1 MAKTPVHIFVV
12 ENNKL
17 FNNMLE
23 YIFTKDTAY
32 RFIDFNSG
40 EDCIKNLH
48 LEPDI
53 ILLDHQLPGINGHQ
67 TLLKIRKHSPNTR
80 VLMITDENDKQHHE
94 TMKSAGA
101 CECLVKSN
109 GVEQIVQKLDHYL
122 LAHEKSIMD
131 DESRTKPSLK
141 NLKYL

>member
-23 YIFTKDTAY
+23 YIFTKDIAC

-53 ILLDHQLPGINGHQ
+53 ILLDHKLPGIDGHQ
-67 TLLKIRKHSPNTR
+67 TLLKIKKDCPKAN
-80 VLMITDENDKQHHE
+80 VLLLTEEHNEEHHQA
-94 TMKSAGA
+94 MKNAGA
-101 CECLVKSN
+101 CECLVKSH

-122 LAHEKSIMD
+122 LAHERSMKE
-131 DESRTKPSLK
+131 DEFRRKPSLRH
-141 NLKYL
+141 LK